1 MRFAALGEIL
11 FDCFPDRAVPGGAPA
26 NVCAMMKQFGL
37 ESFLVSAVG
46 DDDLGGAARKLL
58 LERGIRLDAL
68 QQATQPTGAVHVTLD
83 AAGIATYRFDEDSAY
98 DHIEWNETLARLAQ
112 NVDAVVWGTLAQRS
126 ETSRRTIERFLR
138 ETKKKCLRVFD
149 VNLRSPFFN
158 AGIVRHDVP
167 FADVVKFND
176 DELPQ
181 LASFYSV
188 SPADLP
194 ARLFDEGVSL
204 AILSRGGDGAVL
216 FGADGTI
223 DRTPAAPV
231 EQLIDTVGAGDAYTA
246 VVIQGLLEH
255 RPLPEI
261 NRRAN
266 LVAAHVCSCRGG
278 TPVLPEKLRR
288 F

>member
-68 QQATQPTGAVHVTLD
+68 QQAAQPTGAVHVTLD

-138 ETKKKCLRVFD
+138 ETKKECLRVFD

-176 DELPQ
+176 DELPT
-181 LASFYSV
+181 LAAFYGV
-188 SPADLP
+188 SPVDLP

-204 AILSRGGDGAVL
+204 TVLSRGGDGAVL

-223 DRTPAAPV
+223 DRAPAAPV
-231 EQLIDTVGAGDAYTA
+231 EKLVDTVGAGDAYTA
-246 VVIQGLLEH
+246 VVIQGMLE
-255 RPLPEI
+255 RRSLAEI
-261 NRRAN
+261 NRHAN
-266 LVAAHVCSCRGG
+266 QVAAYVCSNRGA
-278 TPVLPEKLRR
+278 TPVLPEKLRC

>member
-11 FDCFPDRAVPGGAPA
+11 FDCFPDRAVAGGAPA
-26 NVCAMMKQFGL
+26 NVCAMLKQFGL

-46 DDDLGGAARKLL
+46 DDDLGRAAREILV
-58 LERGIRLDAL
+58 ERGIRLDAL
-68 QQATQPTGAVHVTLD
+68 QQAAQPTGAVHVTLD
-83 AAGIATYRFDEDSAY
+83 AVGVATYRFDEDSAY
-98 DHIEWNETLARLAQ
+98 DHIEWNETLSHLAQ

-126 ETSRRTIERFLR
+126 ETSRRTIRRFLG
-138 ETKKKCLRVFD
+138 ETKKECLRVFD
-149 VNLRSPFFN
+149 VNLRKPFFN
-158 AGIVRHDVP
+158 AEIIRHNVP

-176 DELPQ
+176 DELPH
-181 LASFYSV
+181 LAAFYSV

-216 FGADGTI
+216 FGADGVI
-223 DRTPAAPV
+223 DRAPAAPV

-255 RPLPEI
+255 RTLAEI

-266 LVAAHVCSCRGG
+266 LVAAHVCSCRGA
-278 TPVLPEKLRR
+278 TPVLPEKLRL